1 MEDIVALKVKLKSGE
16 CRYLMTWGRIQAS
29 VDPEPL
35 ETLMAKEISFG
46 VEIESV
52 TLCKNLQEASKEPL
66 FFEALFSFSQKK
78 IPYGENYEKWRMEM
92 HELMSKGKEVY
103 QLGIPKPVL

>member
-16 CRYLMTWGRIQAS
+16 CRYLMTWGRIQDS

-35 ETLMAKEISFG
+35 ETLMAEKISFG

-52 TLCKNLQEASKEPL
+52 TLCKTLQEASKEPL
-66 FFEALFSFSQKK
+66 FLKLFYIFTNKNSV
-78 IPYGENYEKWRMEM
+78 WRK
-92 HELMSKGKEVY
+92 L
-103 QLGIPKPVL
+103 